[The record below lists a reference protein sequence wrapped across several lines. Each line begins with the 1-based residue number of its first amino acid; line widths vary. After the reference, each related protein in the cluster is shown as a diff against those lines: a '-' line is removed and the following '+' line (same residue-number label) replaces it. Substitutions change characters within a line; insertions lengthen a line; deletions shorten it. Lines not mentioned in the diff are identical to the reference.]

1 MNGIKIEEIR
11 YEDFLF
17 RTYYE
22 TIRKVEIVGKDGKK
36 KTAMMP
42 EHIATESRIE
52 RDKEKVREGFIDF
65 QKFLE
70 SGIEVLEMYGPRSVR
85 YKGDDGKIYHRFI
98 MGFIADNQK
107 EGGIRICDLMK
118 RS

>member
-1 MNGIKIEEIR
+1 MNMEEIR
-11 YEDFLF
+11 YEAFLF

-22 TIRKVEIVGKDGKK
+22 TIRKVEIDGKDGKK
-36 KTAMMP
+36 KTAMVP
-42 EHIATESRIE
+42 ENIAIESRIE
-52 RDKEKVREGFIDF
+52 KDKEKIREGFIDF

-70 SGIEVLEMYGPRSVR
+70 SGIEVLETYGPRSVK

-118 RS
+118 